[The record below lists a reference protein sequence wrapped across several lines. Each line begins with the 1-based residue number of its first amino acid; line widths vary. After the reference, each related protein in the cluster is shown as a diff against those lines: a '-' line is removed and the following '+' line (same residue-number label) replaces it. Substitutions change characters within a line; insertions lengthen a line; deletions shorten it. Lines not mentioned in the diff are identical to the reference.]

1 MFNINKL
8 EKILNQKIISLEE
21 TSYGVSNKNYIITT
35 DTNKYFYRTSK
46 DTTKIVNKA
55 NEKEALTLLSSES
68 YFLKPVYFNND
79 NLSTKSQ
86 NISFTK
92 NTVKYS

>member
-55 NEKEALTLLSSES
+55 NEKKL
-68 YFLKPVYFNND
+68 
-79 NLSTKSQ
+79 
-86 NISFTK
+86 
-92 NTVKYS
+92 